1 MINWVI
7 ILLTA
12 FSSLLCMAS
21 LFLVRIHSTPG
32 VDGAQPLR
40 LAATGFLFSALP
52 HCVLF
57 STRGPQD
64 LHCLHSNSLLLLP
77 SPYWIGEYRTLPG
90 WLDVQRPPCR
100 GRDDPSYPSFGL
112 RCLPLLS
119 RLCLCYVEQLCEPQW
134 DDMQR
139 LFLHR
144 WMWKVYVEHF
154 SVLAY

>member
-1 MINWVI
+1 
-7 ILLTA
+7 
-12 FSSLLCMAS
+12 MAS
-21 LFLVRIHSTPG
+21 LFLVWIHSTPG

-77 SPYWIGEYRTLPG
+77 SPYWIEEYRTLPG
-90 WLDVQRPPCR
+90 WLDVQRPPR
-100 GRDDPSYPSFGL
+100 EERDDPSYPSFGL

-119 RLCLCYVEQLCEPQW
+119 RLCCATWSNYVSLNEMICNGC
-134 DDMQR
+134 
-139 LFLHR
+139 
-144 WMWKVYVEHF
+144 F
-154 SVLAY
+154 SIDECGRYM